1 MIHAGLGLRDGG
13 PEARALLRG
22 DGGLLPTSV
31 GRLQRPKPQ
40 QYDLGLRAERV
51 LLPQPDRG
59 HRGADG
65 VQTPRVQ
72 LPKFVEHGL
81 GHRET
86 SLEGPEV
93 KHPAEK
99 AVYHRA
105 LTLIVQEAHRRLD
118 EMEAQNLV
126 SLGYAIVIS
135 NFEAPDFLFRALPE
149 RLAKVC
155 GRANA
160 QDLSNA
166 VWATAK
172 VGGGNSDQTGARTFF
187 IVEEEVLRRGAA
199 RLENPQNI
207 SNTAWAF
214 AKAGQGSDGLWAL
227 LADAAT
233 RRMSQFKAQNCSNTL
248 YAFAVAQ
255 RKDHHALFEAV
266 SREILQRAE
275 TDLGSQDLANMSWA
289 LATLGFVMP
298 EDDGGRGTLQKR
310 GGVTNN
316 VTTAPWLGPT
326 LDALSRGAQRSCR
339 KFNPQHLANTAWRA
353 SRV

>member
-1 MIHAGLGLRDGG
+1 M
-13 PEARALLRG
+13 
-22 DGGLLPTSV
+22 
-31 GRLQRPKPQ
+31 
-40 QYDLGLRAERV
+40 
-51 LLPQPDRG
+51 
-59 HRGADG
+59 
-65 VQTPRVQ
+65 
-72 LPKFVEHGL
+72 
-81 GHRET
+81 
-86 SLEGPEV
+86 

-187 IVEEEVLRRGAA
+187 IVEEEVLRRGSA

-248 YAFAVAQ
+248 YALAVAQ
-255 RKDHHALFEAV
+255 RKDHHAFFEAV

-275 TDLGSQDLANMSWA
+275 TDLESGSREHV
-289 LATLGFVMP
+289 LGLGDAWVR
-298 EDDGGRGTLQKR
+298 DARGRRGTRHVAEARRWTTTSRPLR
-310 GGVTNN
+310 G
-316 VTTAPWLGPT
+316 W
-326 LDALSRGAQRSCR
+326 DRR
-339 KFNPQHLANTAWRA
+339 
-353 SRV
+353 

>member
-1 MIHAGLGLRDGG
+1 MGLRH
-13 PEARALLRG
+13 ERCFAATVACSLRAL
-22 DGGLLPTSV
+22 DGFNAQNLSNTIWAYARSEFYSPNLIAAIAARTASKLHEFNCQNLSNTAWAI
-31 GRLQRPKPQ
+31 GR
-40 QYDLGLRAERV
+40 RV
-51 LLPQPDRG
+51 
-59 HRGADG
+59 
-65 VQTPRVQ
+65 
-72 LPKFVEHGL
+72 
-81 GHRET
+81 
-86 SLEGPEV
+86 SEGPEV

-187 IVEEEVLRRGAA
+187 IVEEEVLRRGSA

-326 LDALSRGAQRSCR
+326 LEALSRGAQRSCR